1 VTDNAVA
8 SSINAYMQDYHAPG
22 YDPDKARELLAA
34 AKQDGVPVD
43 KKIDLVAMA
52 DQFTGS
58 SEIMQNIAQ
67 NLQDVGLNVD
77 LQVVDPA
84 AWAKILFRRSTPTDR
99 PIILA
104 AKNGNTTGDGSPTFT
119 SYMDKNGCCAAT
131 DDDQMAQ
138 LIEKARQQADP
149 AARRDAWH
157 QAAMYQYTKDLSILP
172 IAELVGLMLIS
183 SRIDYQPT
191 GQTEDMQLKL
201 GDIRFK

>member
-1 VTDNAVA
+1 
-8 SSINAYMQDYHAPG
+8 
-22 YDPDKARELLAA
+22 
-34 AKQDGVPVD
+34 
-43 KKIDLVAMA
+43 
-52 DQFTGS
+52 
-58 SEIMQNIAQ
+58 
-67 NLQDVGLNVD
+67 
-77 LQVVDPA
+77 
-84 AWAKILFRRSTPTDR
+84 
-99 PIILA
+99 
-104 AKNGNTTGDGSPTFT
+104 
-119 SYMDKNGCCAAT
+119 MDKNGCCAAT